1 MDNETKQQWKKDAE
15 LLKKDLQN
23 RPKEIQYREKEI
35 RFGGIQ
41 QALQPKADSTS
52 FSTQDDQLLRRQ
64 LGL

>member
-35 RFGGIQ
+35 RFGGIKQ
-41 QALQPKADSTS
+41 TQQPKVESPS
-52 FSTQDDQLLRRQ
+52 FSTQDDQILRRQ